1 MACILHDI
9 ELLWRNE
16 REMNRRRILML
27 EPSGRARP
35 LERLFSPSEIR
46 LFPLLQR
53 GRRIKGYSNTIF
65 FFFFFDLDIYI
76 HISPS
81 LHL

>member
-1 MACILHDI
+1 
-9 ELLWRNE
+9 
-16 REMNRRRILML
+16 MNRRRILMI
-27 EPSGRARP
+27 EPSGPSSASRSRGFFP
-35 LERLFSPSEIR
+35 LRF
-46 LFPLLQR
+46 LLQR

>member
-16 REMNRRRILML
+16 REMNRRRILMIV
-27 EPSGRARP
+27 GRARP
-35 LERLFSPSEIR
+35 LDHREA
-46 LFPLLQR
+46 FPPPRFLLQR

-65 FFFFFDLDIYI
+65 FFFDLEIYI